1 MSYIGSVRFYKNL
14 ILLAVLVAI
23 AVPSGLAM
31 HFRSQLTSVQ
41 EEVTPDEQPA
51 VPSAAPEDLG
61 LIQPGELPPTTGNLP
76 ETSAPITAEAPAYQA
91 LYPDF
96 YAPDAPAADRS
107 TPKTIYLTFDD
118 GPSDRTD
125 EILKI
130 LDEQDVKATFFV
142 IGHTDELSL
151 QRMRSITDAGH
162 SLGMHSYSHD
172 YKGIYASVEAYLDD
186 MYRLFTLIRDTTGE
200 TPSVFRFPGGSI
212 NAYNHGI
219 YQEIISE
226 MLRRGFVPCDWN
238 LSSGD
243 ATGGS
248 ITKAQILANVVE
260 NAKNVNRGFV
270 LMHDSAP
277 KTTTVTAL
285 SDMITGLKAQGFS
298 FEPLTADVKPVLFS
312 YIE

>member
-23 AVPSGLAM
+23 AIPTGLAA
-31 HFRSQLTSVQ
+31 HWRGQLTGAQAVLASNDQ
-41 EEVTPDEQPA
+41 SVTP
-51 VPSAAPEDLG
+51 SASPEDLS
-61 LIQPGELPPTTGNLP
+61 LIQPGETLPSADSPLNSTPPVSP
-76 ETSAPITAEAPAYQA
+76 EALAYQA

-118 GPSDRTD
+118 GLSDRTD
-125 EILKI
+125 EILNI
-130 LDEQDVKATFFV
+130 LDQQGVKATFFV
-142 IGHTDELSL
+142 VGHTDERSL
-151 QRMRSITDAGH
+151 QRMRDIVDAGH

-172 YKGIYASVEAYLDD
+172 YKKIYASVEAYLDD
-186 MYRLFTLIRDTTGE
+186 MYRLFTLLRDTTGE

-212 NAYNHGI
+212 NAYNSGL
-219 YQEIISE
+219 YQELLAE

-248 ITKAQILANVVE
+248 ITKAQILTNVVE

-277 KTTTVTAL
+277 KTTTVSAL
-285 SDMITGLKAQGFS
+285 NDMITGLKAQGFS
-298 FEPLTADVKPVLFS
+298 FEPLTADVKPILFS
-312 YIE
+312 YME